1 MLRFSAPVV
10 TRTYDA
16 STFLWEELTVAVLET
31 EDLTKTFHTARRGE
45 VRAVRGV
52 TLDIQ
57 RGQTL
62 GLVGESGSGK
72 STFARMCLGL
82 IRPTSG
88 VVRVVGQD
96 LTSLSGRE
104 LRQLRRRAQ
113 IVFQEPLESLN
124 PMMSVQSIVA
134 EPLKLHRPDLGRRD
148 RAREAE
154 TMLERVGIP
163 PRFADR
169 RPQALSGGQQQ
180 RVGIARALVLEP
192 EFVVL
197 DEPTSSLDLSVRAQ
211 ILELLVSLQ
220 AELGHAYLLVSHDLA
235 TVKYVSD
242 SIAVMRNGDLVEV
255 GSADDVT
262 GSPRE
267 PYTAELFG
275 STMSTRPK
283 TLPNT

>member
-1 MLRFSAPVV
+1 M
-10 TRTYDA
+10 
-16 STFLWEELTVAVLET
+16 AVLET
-31 EDLTKTFHTARRGE
+31 ENLSKTFHTASRGE
-45 VRAVRGV
+45 VRAVKKV
-52 TLDIQ
+52 TLTIE

-82 IRPTSG
+82 IRPSAG

-96 LTSLSGRE
+96 LTKLSAKRLRE
-104 LRQLRRRAQ
+104 LRSRAQ

-124 PMMSVQSIVA
+124 PMMSIQSIVA
-134 EPLKLHRPDLGRRD
+134 EPLKLHRPHLSRKE

-154 TMLERVGIP
+154 AMLERVGIP

-192 EFVVL
+192 DLVVL

-211 ILELLVSLQ
+211 ILQLLMQLQ
-220 AELGHAYLLVSHDLA
+220 ADFGHAYLLVSHDLA
-235 TVKYVSD
+235 TVKYAAGQ
-242 SIAVMRNGDLVEV
+242 IAVMREGELVEV
-255 GSADDVT
+255 GPTRRVT
-262 GSPRE
+262 QAPE
-267 PYTAELFG
+267 KPYTAELFR

-283 TLPNT
+283 TDTAA